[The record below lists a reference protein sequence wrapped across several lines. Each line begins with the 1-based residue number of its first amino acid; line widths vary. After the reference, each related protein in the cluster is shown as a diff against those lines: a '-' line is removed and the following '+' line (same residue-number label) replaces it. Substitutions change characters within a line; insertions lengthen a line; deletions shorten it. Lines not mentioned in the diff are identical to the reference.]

1 MGHNK
6 SLQLSEVLQRSLA
19 YDSDDVKPLLEYLGM
34 PKDNL
39 KLRKGSTQQD
49 AREIAHYLRK
59 MGSNDIATL
68 FRGGEGV
75 PYSEVVYDVASK
87 LSAPG
92 VDKTNTVEE
101 NEACIIKKLFAD
113 ALDKMSEDEKRQLFS
128 SLGVTGKDIPYA
140 SAGVVLTQ
148 VLLKEFGG
156 FAIYK
161 GSLVLANMISRAL
174 LGSGLRFATNA
185 AITRTIG
192 MALGPIGWVASGA
205 WLAVEIAGPA
215 FRKTVPAVVHVAM
228 LRQMVLKR
236 ITVGV
241 VGEGSVGKDALFKAV
256 FEIDTDNIHAVA
268 GSTTD
273 TEVYLWGNNDAIRV
287 MNFPGFNDTD
297 MDVNSLTKDHLNHTD
312 LFLMVVDLNRGISDV
327 EVSRLLQLKA
337 FGRPIAVCLNKVDLA
352 RPTDKLKLLEAARQ
366 RLDGVTIFETTFDP
380 DPRLHQ
386 GGPVGANEVR
396 HWVLDR
402 LREADKDVSSL

>member
-1 MGHNK
+1 MGINK
-6 SLQLSEVLQRSLA
+6 SLKLSEVLQRSLA
-19 YDSDDVKPLLEYLGM
+19 YGPDDVKPLLEYLGM
-34 PKDNL
+34 PKDKL
-39 KLRKGSTQQD
+39 KLRKDSTQQD
-49 AREIAHYLRK
+49 AIEISQYLRK

-75 PYSEVVYDVASK
+75 PYDEVVYDVASK

-92 VDKTNTVEE
+92 VDKANTVEE

-174 LGSGLRFATNA
+174 LGSGLRFVTNA

-273 TEVYLWGNNDAIRV
+273 TEVYLWGNNDALRV
-287 MNFPGFNDTD
+287 VNFPGFNDTD
-297 MDVNSLTKDHLNHTD
+297 MDVNSLTKDHLYHTD
-312 LFLMVVDLNRGISDV
+312 VFLMVVDLNRGISDV

-337 FGRPIAVCLNKVDLA
+337 FGRPVAVCLNKVDLA
-352 RPTDKLKLLEAARQ
+352 RPADKPKLLEAARR
-366 RLDGVTIFETTFDP
+366 RLDGVKIFETAFDP

-386 GGPVGANEVR
+386 GGPMGANGVR